1 MRSSAGRGVGRF
13 GRIAFAAAFSGTL
26 AACSTSLDLST
37 LYATPGRFDSIKCPD
52 IVGRIN
58 AAETRE
64 KELTQLMERANQ
76 DTAGPVI
83 NVLVYSTD
91 LAQARA
97 DQKNA
102 RMAARQQNCENVP
115 PEKTPAQ

>member
-1 MRSSAGRGVGRF
+1 
-13 GRIAFAAAFSGTL
+13 
-26 AACSTSLDLST
+26 
-37 LYATPGRFDSIKCPD
+37 
-52 IVGRIN
+52 
-58 AAETRE
+58 
-64 KELTQLMERANQ
+64 MERANQ

-102 RMAARQQNCENVP
+102 RMAARQQNCENIP
-115 PEKTPAQ
+115 PEKPPAP

>member
-1 MRSSAGRGVGRF
+1 MRRSAVRGIGRF
-13 GRIAFAAAFSGTL
+13 GRIAFATALAGVL

-37 LYATPGRFDSIKCPD
+37 LYATPGRFDSVKCPD

-102 RMAARQQNCENVP
+102 RMAARQQNCENIP
-115 PEKTPAQ
+115 PEKPPAP